1 MFYECFLFLCVI
13 LFVQSNPSGSPCG
26 KWAMKLGV
34 RSTCVCFF
42 LMFGLVWFVS
52 MQANPTG
59 IVVSTQRGLL
69 ELDIS
74 LLLNPQQTFWMEEEI
89 DEYTTPRKYEIFVR
103 IFN

>member
-69 ELDIS
+69 ELDRT
-74 LLLNPQQTFWMEEEI
+74 PQPTRAGEQRVVQAGDT
-89 DEYTTPRKYEIFVR
+89 RGAGGR
-103 IFN
+103 GAGRARQ